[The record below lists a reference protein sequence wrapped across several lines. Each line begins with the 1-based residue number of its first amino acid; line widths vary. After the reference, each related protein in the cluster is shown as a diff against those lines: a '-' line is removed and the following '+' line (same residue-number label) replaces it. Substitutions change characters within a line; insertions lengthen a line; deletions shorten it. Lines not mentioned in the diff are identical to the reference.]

1 MCRLVEATG
10 GLMLFNSFIFL
21 IFLGV
26 VLPVHRLL
34 PRRYR
39 NLFLLGASYV
49 FYGYWD
55 WRFLFLIL
63 ASTVLDF
70 FVGRALYRAEDRSR
84 RKLLLLCSVAGNLG
98 FLGFFKYFNFFVDSF
113 ADLAAVFG
121 LQLDFVHLHIILPVG
136 ISFYTFQT
144 MSYTID
150 IYRGKFAPT
159 NSFPNFALFV
169 AFFPQ
174 LVAGPIERAVHLLPQ
189 IEKKPVA
196 TRRDFDEGFA
206 LIVAGFFKKVMIGD
220 TCGRIVDQVF
230 ADPSIYSSPELLM
243 GLLLFAIQVYA
254 DFSGYSN
261 IARGTARFFG
271 VHIMINFEQ
280 PYLSANITELWKR
293 WHISLSLWVRD
304 YVYIALGGN
313 RKGSARTYL
322 NIMIAMTLVG
332 LWHGAMWTF
341 VVWGALQ
348 GIFLCAHKLVL
359 RGKKATVGFAYTTVG
374 GLIVYIF
381 KVIGTHALFLF
392 GLLFFRSQSF
402 GTAWYMLKRLV
413 FWEGGLFTSQVIMIT
428 AAYYAVTIGLDLIE
442 YWTKDHAYMIRVPP
456 ALRLGVYAATFG
468 VTLVYMFQAPVY
480 PFVYFQF

>member
-1 MCRLVEATG
+1 VPG
-10 GLMLFNSFIFL
+10 DLMLFNSFIFL
-21 IFLGV
+21 IFLGF

-34 PRRYR
+34 SRRYR
-39 NLFLLGASYV
+39 NLFLLAASYV

-70 FVGRALYRAEDRSR
+70 SIGRALHRTEDQPR
-84 RKLLLLCSVAGNLG
+84 RKLLLLCSVIGNLS

-113 ADLAAVFG
+113 ADLASIFG

-144 MSYTID
+144 MSYTLD
-150 IYRGKFAPT
+150 IYRRKFEPT
-159 NSFPNFALFV
+159 DSFANFALFV

-174 LVAGPIERAVHLLPQ
+174 LVAGPIERAAHLLPQ
-189 IEKKPVA
+189 IEKKPLA
-196 TRRDFDEGFA
+196 TRQDFNEGFA
-206 LIVAGFFKKVMIGD
+206 LIATGLFKKVMIGD

-230 ADPSIYSSPELLM
+230 AEPSLYMSPELLM
-243 GLLLFAIQVYA
+243 GVMLFAVQVYA

-271 VHIMINFEQ
+271 IHIIVNFEQ

-293 WHISLSLWVRD
+293 WHISLSRWIRD

-313 RKGSARTYL
+313 RKGAARTYL

-341 VVWGALQ
+341 VVWGVLQ
-348 GIFLCAHKLVL
+348 GVFLCAHKLML
-359 RGKKATVGFAYTTVG
+359 RGKKPSTKFDYTTVG
-374 GLIVYIF
+374 GLCVYIF
-381 KVIGTHALFLF
+381 KVIGTHGLFLF
-392 GLLFFRSQSF
+392 GLLFFRAQSF
-402 GTAWYMLKRLV
+402 GTAWYMLKRLAL
-413 FWEGGLFTSQVIMIT
+413 WEAGPFTSQVIMIT
-428 AAYYAVTIGLDLIE
+428 ASYYAITIGMDLIE
-442 YWTKDHAYMIRVPP
+442 YWAKDHTYMLKVSPVCRT
-456 ALRLGVYAATFG
+456 AVYAAALG
-468 VTLVYMFQAPVY
+468 VTLAYMFQAPIN